1 MKVWVVTILP
11 ICDRFSSWFNR
22 EFLKAGDKLGIDVE
36 VLELDAPCVKTMTNY
51 FTNEF
56 EAVEHEVK
64 QISLINNLAVRGD
77 KVLWLDLDFP
87 GFAVPM
93 AYILKLRGVKSYGV
107 LHGAYF
113 NVGDVW
119 SQIPERKWFMKAG
132 VEVCEKVF
140 VGSEYFK
147 SELIKNLDVSPSKI
161 ITTGLPFD
169 PSRYRFN
176 PSIKKNIVVVLGDFK
191 VNIPNYITVTGRG
204 LDYDYFKELLESSRY
219 MIVFKKAE
227 TFGYAVLE
235 ALASGVIVLA
245 PEKFSYPEFK
255 SDKEDLLV
263 FVDSVEDAINFIKSH
278 SWDVS
283 DVMERYYN
291 TYKVIEKYRYSA
303 IRILEE
309 VVRDG

>member
-1 MKVWVVTILP
+1 LKVWVVTILP